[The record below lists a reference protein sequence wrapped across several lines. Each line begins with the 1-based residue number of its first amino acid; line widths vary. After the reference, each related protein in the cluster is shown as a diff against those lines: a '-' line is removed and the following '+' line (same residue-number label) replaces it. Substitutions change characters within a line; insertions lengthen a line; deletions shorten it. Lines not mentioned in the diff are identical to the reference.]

1 MLFCRINEE
10 GINVKFSKK
19 NLEKNIVIIW
29 KKLLKMQVIKLM
41 LIKIQQVAM
50 IQLSVVLPV
59 DYYQ

>member
-1 MLFCRINEE
+1 MYKCEVL
-10 GINVKFSKK
+10 KK

-50 IQLSVVLPV
+50 IQLSIVLPV